1 MAKKKSANSFN
12 MAAAIRDILTAN
24 HKSSFSETLNGL
36 VKGNPKESINKNSF
50 QVAFY
55 NARKKLGI
63 GPSRKRKTAAGS
75 KVVVRKTPAASGG
88 ILSLTTLQ
96 AAAKFVSEV
105 GDANTAIEAVRQLRS
120 LQIQ

>member
-12 MAAAIRDILTAN
+12 MAAAIRDLLTAN
-24 HKSSFSETLNGL
+24 PKSSFSETINAL

-63 GPSRKRKTAAGS
+63 GPSKKGKKTSAK
-75 KVVVRKTPAASGG
+75 KVVVRKTPAATGN
-88 ILSLTTLQ
+88 ILSLATLQ
-96 AAAKFVSEV
+96 AAAKFVSDV